1 MIPPERG
8 GVPRLTAAAW
18 MTLALLVAMFLLLV
32 WNKLP
37 IWLVFIGTL
46 TMAMTL
52 RLASPADLLKGYS
65 NTGVVTVAALYPVA
79 AGMYATGAISLL
91 SEWAVGLPKTLS
103 AARLKIYVP
112 MAFASAFLYNTP
124 LVAMMI
130 PAVRDI
136 TRRTGLSGSKLFM
149 GLSYIALLGGTIT
162 LIGTSVNLIVAGL
175 VSDAVAKG
183 QLRDFGGISFFDPAW
198 IGVPATIAGL
208 VYMMTLGS
216 RLLPD
221 KTGRQA
227 GVETRSYRSEFRIDD
242 SKLKGKTL
250 EQVGLAHPVG
260 FTLESL
266 TRNGTTAKP
275 APAEILKTG
284 DLLAFSTPADALP
297 GLWTTLGLV
306 PAYATKMFSQRHEH
320 QLVEVVLSARS
331 PAIGHKVGDLPLP
344 DSPFQLMLVGVS
356 RHGQAPAE
364 PLADFR
370 LEAGDA
376 GVVEVD
382 DAFFYENRRE
392 SDFILTKRLEGFRVQ
407 RIDRAVVAIV
417 ITVTM
422 IVLAAAGIT
431 TMLNAALLASLTMLA
446 TGCLTI
452 ERLWQSVDWQTIV
465 IMGAA
470 IGLESAVTG
479 SGLAAKTASV
489 FGTIGGG
496 SPIVALAAV
505 YLGTVLLTNVIS
517 NVAAAVLMFSVAVSL
532 ANNLGVSFLPFAMV
546 LMSGASHA
554 FINPAGFQTNL
565 MVQKPGGYVFS
576 DYAKVG
582 VPLTLI
588 VGAIVLLLAPVVY
601 GF

>member
-1 MIPPERG
+1 
-8 GVPRLTAAAW
+8 
-18 MTLALLVAMFLLLV
+18 MFVFLV

-46 TMAMTL
+46 TVAMTL

-65 NTGVVTVAALYPVA
+65 NAGVITVAALYPVA

-91 SEWAVGLPKTLS
+91 TEWAVGLPKTLA
-103 AARLKIYVP
+103 AARFKIFVP
-112 MAFASAFLYNTP
+112 IAFASAFLYNTP

-136 TRRTGLSGSKLFM
+136 TRRTGLNGSKLFM

-162 LIGTSVNLIVAGL
+162 LIGTSVNLIIAGL

-183 QLRDFGGISFFDPAW
+183 QLSAVGPIGFFDPAL

-208 VYMMTLGS
+208 AYMMTIGP

-221 KTGRQA
+221 RTGRQT
-227 GVETRSYRSEFRIDD
+227 GIEKRTYRSEFRVED

-260 FTLESL
+260 FTLESV
-266 TRNGTTAKP
+266 TRNGTQIQP
-275 APAEILKTG
+275 APAVTLQAG
-284 DLLAFSTPADALP
+284 DLLAFSAPADVLP
-297 GLWTTLGLV
+297 GLWTTLGMV
-306 PAYATKMFSQRHEH
+306 PAHATPMFSQRHEH

-331 PAIGHKVGDLPLP
+331 PAIGHRVGDLPLP

-356 RHGQAPAE
+356 RDGAAPRE
-364 PLADFR
+364 PLAEFR

-392 SDFILTKRLEGFRVQ
+392 TDFILTKRLEGFRVQ
-407 RIDRAVVAIV
+407 RIDRALVAIV
-417 ITVTM
+417 ITVAM
-422 IVLAAAGIT
+422 IVIAAAGIT
-431 TMLNAALLASLTMLA
+431 SMLNAALLAAITMLLS
-446 TGCLTI
+446 GCLTI
-452 ERLWQSVDWQTIV
+452 DRLWQSVDWQTIV
-465 IMGAA
+465 VLGAA
-470 IGLESAVTG
+470 IGLEAAVTG
-479 SGLAAKTASV
+479 SGLAAQTANLFAS
-489 FGTIGGG
+489 IGGG
-496 SPIVALAAV
+496 SPMMALAAV
-505 YLGTVLLTNVIS
+505 YVGTVVLTNVIT

-532 ANNLGVSFLPFAMV
+532 STSLGVSFLPFAMV

-576 DYAKVG
+576 DFARVG
-582 VPLTLI
+582 LPLTLI
-588 VGAIVLLLAPVVY
+588 VGAVVLLLAPIVY

>member
-1 MIPPERG
+1 M
-8 GVPRLTAAAW
+8 TSAAW
-18 MTLALLVAMFLLLV
+18 ITLGLLIATIGFLV

-37 IWLVFIGTL
+37 IWLVFIGAITV
-46 TMAMTL
+46 AMTM
-52 RLASPADLLKGYS
+52 RLASPSDLLKGYS
-65 NTGVVTVAALYPVA
+65 NTGVITVAVLYPVA

-91 SEWAVGLPKTLS
+91 TEWAVGLPKSLGV
-103 AARLKIYVP
+103 ARVKIFVP
-112 MAFASAFLYNTP
+112 VAFASAFLYNTP

-136 TRRTGLSGSKLFM
+136 TRRTGLNGSKLFM

-162 LIGTSVNLIVAGL
+162 LIGTSVNLIIAGL
-175 VSDAVAKG
+175 VSDAIAKG
-183 QLRDFGGISFFDPAW
+183 QLPAAEPIKFFDPAL
-198 IGVPATIAGL
+198 IGIPATIAGL
-208 VYMMTLGS
+208 AYMMTIGS

-221 KTGRQA
+221 RAAGQTGTEKR
-227 GVETRSYRSEFRIDD
+227 TYRTEFRVDD
-242 SKLKGKTL
+242 SKLDGKTL
-250 EQVGLAHPVG
+250 DQVGLARPVG

-266 TRNGTTAKP
+266 SRNGSTIQP
-275 APAEILKTG
+275 APSVTLQSG
-284 DLLAFSTPADALP
+284 DLLAFSAPADVLP

-306 PAYATKMFSQRHEH
+306 PAYATKMFSERHEH

-356 RHGQAPAE
+356 RHGRAPAE
-364 PLADFR
+364 PLSEFR

-392 SDFILTKRLEGFRVQ
+392 TDFILTKRLEGFRVQ
-407 RIDRAVVAIV
+407 RIDRAIVAIV
-417 ITVTM
+417 ITVAM
-422 IVLAAAGIT
+422 IVVAAAGIT
-431 TMLNAALLASLTMLA
+431 SMLNAALLAAMAMLV
-446 TGCLTI
+446 TGCLTV

-465 IMGAA
+465 ILGAA
-470 IGLESAVTG
+470 IGLEAAVTG
-479 SGLAAKTASV
+479 SGLAAGTATL
-489 FGTIGGG
+489 FGSIGGG
-496 SPIVALAAV
+496 SPRLALAAV
-505 YLGTVLLTNVIS
+505 YVGTVLLTNVIS

-532 ANNLGVSFLPFAMV
+532 STTLGVSFLPFAMV
-546 LMSGASHA
+546 LMSGASSA

-576 DYAKVG
+576 DFARVG
-582 VPLTLI
+582 IPLTFI
-588 VGAIVLLLAPVVY
+588 VGAVVLLLAPIVY

>member
-1 MIPPERG
+1 M
-8 GVPRLTAAAW
+8 TSAAW
-18 MTLALLVAMFLLLV
+18 ITLGLLIATIGFLV
-32 WNKLP
+32 WNRFP
-37 IWLVFIGTL
+37 IWLVFIGAITV
-46 TMAMTL
+46 AMTL
-52 RLASPADLLKGYS
+52 RLASPSDLLKGYS
-65 NTGVVTVAALYPVA
+65 NTGAVTVAVLYPVA

-91 SEWAVGLPKTLS
+91 TEWAVGLPKSLGV
-103 AARLKIYVP
+103 ARVKIFVP
-112 MAFASAFLYNTP
+112 VAFASAFLYNTP

-136 TRRTGLSGSKLFM
+136 TRRTGLNGSKLFM
-149 GLSYIALLGGTIT
+149 GLSYITLLGGTIT
-162 LIGTSVNLIVAGL
+162 LIGTSVNLIIAGL
-175 VSDAVAKG
+175 VSDAIAKG
-183 QLRDFGGISFFDPAW
+183 QLPGMAPIGFFDPAL
-198 IGVPATIAGL
+198 IGIPATIAGL
-208 VYMMTLGS
+208 AYMMTIGS

-221 KTGRQA
+221 RTAGQT
-227 GVETRSYRSEFRIDD
+227 GVEKRTYRTEFRVDD
-242 SKLKGKTL
+242 SKLNGKTL
-250 EQVGLAHPVG
+250 DQVGLARPVG

-266 TRNGTTAKP
+266 SRNGTTVQP
-275 APAEILKTG
+275 APSVTLQSG
-284 DLLAFSTPADALP
+284 DLLAFSAPADVLP

-306 PAYATKMFSQRHEH
+306 PAYATKMFSERHEH

-356 RHGQAPAE
+356 RHGRAPVE
-364 PLADFR
+364 PLSEFR

-392 SDFILTKRLEGFRVQ
+392 TDFILTKRLEGFRVQ

-417 ITVTM
+417 ITVAM

-431 TMLNAALLASLTMLA
+431 SMVNAALLAVMAMLLS
-446 TGCLTI
+446 GCLTI

-465 IMGAA
+465 ILGAA
-470 IGLESAVTG
+470 IGLEAAVTG
-479 SGLAAKTASV
+479 SGLAASAANL
-489 FGTIGGG
+489 FGAIGGG
-496 SPIVALAAV
+496 SPWLALAAV
-505 YLGTVLLTNVIS
+505 YVGTVLLTNVIS

-532 ANNLGVSFLPFAMV
+532 SNSLGVSFLPFAMV

-576 DYAKVG
+576 DFAKVG
-582 VPLTLI
+582 IPLTFI
-588 VGAIVLLLAPVVY
+588 VGAVVLLLAPIVY

>member
-1 MIPPERG
+1 M
-8 GVPRLTAAAW
+8 TTAAW
-18 MTLALLVAMFLLLV
+18 MTLVLLVAMFLFLA
-32 WNKLP
+32 WNRLP

-46 TMAMTL
+46 TVAMTL
-52 RLASPADLLKGYS
+52 RLASPSDLLKGYS
-65 NTGVVTVAALYPVA
+65 NSGVVTVAALYPVA

-91 SEWAVGLPKTLS
+91 SEWAVGLPKSLPV
-103 AARLKIYVP
+103 ARFKILVP
-112 MAFASAFLYNTP
+112 VAFASAFLYNTP

-183 QLRDFGGISFFDPAW
+183 ELAAITPIGVFTPAL

-208 VYMMTLGS
+208 AYMMTIGG

-221 KTGRQA
+221 RSRDQT
-227 GVETRSYRSEFRIDD
+227 GVEKRTYRTEFRVDD
-242 SKLKGKTL
+242 SRLSGKTL
-250 EQVGLAHPVG
+250 EQVGLAQPVG

-266 TRNGTTAKP
+266 TRNGTRLKP
-275 APAEILKTG
+275 LSSETLQSG
-284 DLLAFSTPADALP
+284 DLLAFSAPADVLP
-297 GLWTTLGLV
+297 GLWTTIGLV
-306 PAYATKMFSQRHEH
+306 PAYATRMFSQRHEH

-344 DSPFQLMLVGVS
+344 DSPYQLMLVGVS
-356 RHGQAPAE
+356 RHGEAPRE
-364 PLADFR
+364 PLADFH

-407 RIDRAVVAIV
+407 RIDRAVVAIAITIAMVV
-417 ITVTM
+417 I
-422 IVLAAAGIT
+422 AATGT
-431 TMLNAALLASLTMLA
+431 TSMLNAALLAALAMLLS
-446 TGCLTI
+446 GCLTI
-452 ERLWQSVDWQTIV
+452 DRLWQSVDWQTIV
-465 IMGAA
+465 VLGAA

-479 SGLAAKTASV
+479 SGLAARTASL
-489 FGTIGGG
+489 FAAIGGG
-496 SPIVALAAV
+496 SPMMALAAV
-505 YLGTVLLTNVIS
+505 YVGTVLLTNVIT

-532 ANNLGVSFLPFAMV
+532 ASGLGVSFLPFAMV
-546 LMSGASHA
+546 LMSAASSA
-554 FINPAGFQTNL
+554 FVNPAGFQTNL
-565 MVQKPGGYVFS
+565 MVQKPGGYVVF
-576 DYAKVG
+576 DYVKVG
-582 VPLTLI
+582 LPLTFI
-588 VGAIVLLLAPVVY
+588 VGAVVLLLAPVVY

>member
-1 MIPPERG
+1 
-8 GVPRLTAAAW
+8 
-18 MTLALLVAMFLLLV
+18 MTLGLLIATIVFLV

-37 IWLVFIGTL
+37 IWLVFIGAITV
-46 TMAMTL
+46 AMTL
-52 RLASPADLLKGYS
+52 RLASAADLLKGYS
-65 NTGVVTVAALYPVA
+65 NTGVITVAALYPVA
-79 AGMYATGAISLL
+79 ASMYATGAISLL
-91 SEWAVGLPKTLS
+91 TEWAVGLPKSLAT
-103 AARLKIYVP
+103 ARVKIFVP
-112 MAFASAFLYNTP
+112 VAFASAFLYNTP

-130 PAVRDI
+130 PAIRDI
-136 TRRTGLSGSKLFM
+136 TRRTGLNGSKLFM

-183 QLRDFGGISFFDPAW
+183 QLSDVGPIGFFTPAL

-208 VYMMTLGS
+208 AYMMTIGS
-216 RLLPD
+216 RLLPNRTAGQ
-221 KTGRQA
+221 TGIEKR
-227 GVETRSYRSEFRIDD
+227 TYRTEFRVDD
-242 SKLKGKTL
+242 SKLNGKTL
-250 EQVGLAHPVG
+250 DQVGLARPVG

-266 TRNGTTAKP
+266 TRNGTTLQP
-275 APAEILKTG
+275 APAVTLQSG
-284 DLLAFSTPADALP
+284 DLLAFSAPADVLP

-356 RHGQAPAE
+356 RQGKAPQE
-364 PLADFR
+364 PLCEFH

-392 SDFILTKRLEGFRVQ
+392 TDFILTKRLEGVRVQ
-407 RIDRAVVAIV
+407 RIDRAVVALV
-417 ITVTM
+417 ITVAM
-422 IVLAAAGIT
+422 IVLAAAGLT
-431 TMLNAALLASLTMLA
+431 TMVNAALLAALAMLLS
-446 TGCLTI
+446 GCLTI
-452 ERLWQSVDWQTIV
+452 DRLWQSVDWQTIV
-465 IMGAA
+465 ILGAA

-479 SGLAAKTASV
+479 SGLAARIASL
-489 FGTIGGG
+489 FGAIGGG
-496 SPIVALAAV
+496 SPMMALAAV
-505 YLGTVLLTNVIS
+505 YIGTVLLTNLIS

-532 ANNLGVSFLPFAMV
+532 STSLGVSFLPFAMV

-565 MVQKPGGYVFS
+565 MVQQPGGYVFS
-576 DYAKVG
+576 DFARVG
-582 VPLTLI
+582 IPLTLI
-588 VGAIVLLLAPVVY
+588 VGAVVVLLAPVVY